1 MYRSRQLDTTLR
13 REHSGGAAPKLLEWP
28 GEHSNFFGVWSAGA
42 APKNPYTPKNTPLI
56 VWFFKKWNVLHK
68 IKKNLI
74 FGYFCIEYLTQFL
87 SYFGCLLFCV
97 QISNPI
103 VNYETSFLEISENSA
118 ILECCPECSLERL
131 HSGKSAGVWSV
142 LSRTLQIFWQERL
155 RRTLQNFRECL
166 IVCFR

>member
-1 MYRSRQLDTTLR
+1 MLERLRKIHTLR
-13 REHSGGAAPKLLEWP
+13 RTLHSLCDFSKNEMFCIKLR
-28 GEHSNFFGVWSAGA
+28 
-42 APKNPYTPKNTPLI
+42 
-56 VWFFKKWNVLHK
+56 K
-68 IKKNLI
+68 IL
-74 FGYFCIEYLTQFL
+74 FLDFFCIEYLTQFL

-166 IVCFR
+166 IVCSNPFFAVVVIDRCGFRI